1 MNGKRVQMSR
11 KILVAG
17 GLAGLLAVIAV
28 AGWLWDRQLGRA
40 VPGLYHS
47 NGRLELTRIDVAVKY
62 PGRIGALD
70 AQEGD
75 VVTKGQILAREDE
88 SEARAQLAAAV
99 ARQGQAEAAVGRA
112 RAELAARTQA
122 ARLANDELAHARTMR
137 RQMLVSDMEV
147 TQRQTALDVA
157 ERARD
162 GAAEAVQEAGRAVEA
177 AAAMVAQART
187 VVDDMVI
194 RAPVGGRIEYRV
206 VEAGSVL
213 PAGGRLY
220 ALLDPVD
227 PYLTVFFPARVVRQ
241 LRVGD
246 EARIVF
252 DDLGT
257 GAVAARIS
265 YISPEAQF
273 TPKYV
278 ETATEREQL
287 VYRVRLRVERT
298 AQKDLG
304 GLLKAGMTG
313 EGYVRTDASAP
324 WPAGPAGARRAAP

>member
-1 MNGKRVQMSR
+1 MKGDRAGMSR
-11 KILVAG
+11 TILLAAGVAG
-17 GLAGLLAVIAV
+17 VLAVMGLGGWSWV
-28 AGWLWDRQLGRA
+28 RHAGQS

-62 PGRIGALD
+62 PGRIAALD

-75 VVTKGQILAREDE
+75 LVAQGQIVAREEDA
-88 SEARAQLAAAV
+88 EARAQLAAAV
-99 ARQGQAEAAVGRA
+99 ARQGQAEAATGRA
-112 RAELAARTQA
+112 QAELAARTEA
-122 ARLANDELAHARTMR
+122 ARLAGDELAHARTMR

-147 TQRQTALDVA
+147 TQRQTAFDVA
-157 ERARD
+157 GRARD
-162 GAAEAVQEAGRAVEA
+162 GAAQAVREAERAVDA

-194 RAPVGGRIEYRV
+194 HAPVAGRIEYRV

-241 LRVGD
+241 VRVGD

-252 DDLGT
+252 DDLET
-257 GAVAARIS
+257 GPVAARIA
-265 YISPEAQF
+265 YVSPEAQF

-287 VYRVRLRVERT
+287 VYRVRLRVTRA

-313 EGYVRTDASAP
+313 EGYVRTDAAAP
-324 WPAGPAGARRAAP
+324 WPSAPAGARRAVP

>member
-1 MNGKRVQMSR
+1 MSR
-11 KILVAG
+11 KILVVAG
-17 GLAGLLAVIAV
+17 VAALLAVAC
-28 AGWLWDRQLGRA
+28 AGGWWWVWHAGQS

-62 PGRIGALD
+62 PGRVGTLD
-70 AQEGD
+70 VQEGD
-75 VVTKGQILAREDE
+75 LVGAGQVLAREDDA
-88 SEARAQLAAAV
+88 EARAQLAAAV
-99 ARQGQAEAAVGRA
+99 ARQGQAEAATGRA
-112 RAELAARTQA
+112 QAELAARTQA
-122 ARLANDELAHARTMR
+122 ALLAGDELAHARTMR

-147 TQRQTALDVA
+147 TQRRTAFDVA

-162 GAAEAVQEAGRAVEA
+162 GAAQAVREADRAVDA
-177 AAAMVAQART
+177 AAAMAAQART
-187 VVDDMVI
+187 VVGDMVI

-220 ALLDPVD
+220 SLLDPVD
-227 PYLTVFFPARVVRQ
+227 PYLTVFFPARVARR

-252 DDLGT
+252 DDLET
-257 GAVAARIS
+257 GPVAARIS
-265 YISPEAQF
+265 YVSPEAQF

-287 VYRVRLRVERT
+287 VYRVRLRVERA

-304 GLLKAGMTG
+304 GMLKAGMTG
-313 EGYVRTDASAP
+313 DGYVRTEPTAP
-324 WPAGPAGARRAAP
+324 WPAAPAGARRAAP

>member
-1 MNGKRVQMSR
+1 MARR
-11 KILVAG
+11 ILIAAGVAG
-17 GLAGLLAVIAV
+17 LVVVAGAI
-28 AGWLWDRQLGRA
+28 GWLWVAHADRS

-62 PGRIGALD
+62 PGRVGNLD

-75 VVTKGQILAREDE
+75 MVARGQVLAREDDE
-88 SEARAQLAAAV
+88 EARAQLAAAM
-99 ARQGQAEAAVGRA
+99 ARQGQAEAATGRA
-112 RAELAARTQA
+112 QAELAARTRA
-122 ARLANDELAHARTMR
+122 ALLAGDELAHTRTMR

-147 TQRQTALDVA
+147 TQRQTAFDIA

-162 GAAEAVQEAGRAVEA
+162 GAAQAVREAGRAVDA
-177 AAAMVAQART
+177 AAAMVAQAR
-187 VVDDMVI
+187 VVVEDMAI
-194 RAPVGGRIEYRV
+194 RAPVAGRIEYRV

-220 ALLDPVD
+220 SLLDPLD
-227 PYLTVFFPARVVRQ
+227 PYLTVFFPARVARQ

-252 DDLGT
+252 DDLDT
-257 GAVAARIS
+257 GPVAARIS
-265 YISPEAQF
+265 YVSPEAQF

-287 VYRVRLRVERT
+287 VYRVRLRVERA
-298 AQKDLG
+298 AQKALG
-304 GLLKAGMTG
+304 AVLKAGMTG
-313 EGYVRTDASAP
+313 EGYVRTEAMAP
-324 WPAGPAGARRAAP
+324 WPASPAGAHRAAP

>member
-1 MNGKRVQMSR
+1 MSR

-17 GLAGLLAVIAV
+17 GLAGLVAVIAV

-62 PGRIGALD
+62 PGRIGVLD

-75 VVTKGQILAREDE
+75 AVTQGQILAREDD
-88 SEARAQLAAAV
+88 SEARAQLAAAI
-99 ARQGQAEAAVGRA
+99 ARQGQAEAATGRA

-122 ARLANDELAHARTMR
+122 ARLAGDELAHARTMR

-162 GAAEAVQEAGRAVEA
+162 GAAEAVQEAGRAVDA
-177 AAAMVAQART
+177 AAAMVTQART
-187 VVDDMVI
+187 AVDDMVI
-194 RAPVGGRIEYRV
+194 HAPVGGRIEYRV

-220 ALLDPVD
+220 SLLDPVD
-227 PYLTVFFPARVVRQ
+227 PHLTVFFPARVVRQ
-241 LRVGD
+241 VRVGD

-252 DDLGT
+252 DDLET